1 MFRRR
6 RTGTGA
12 HFFVAFSVALGDPD
26 AHARASAPTSAHW
39 PHRRPE
45 PAAFAAAGSFDTNVR
60 EYLSEPMEDRQPT
73 PGEKTSNQF
82 TEASPTTVVKTLIAQ
97 ASFIAALL
105 FYLGALYTG
114 HYYGYF
120 HLPLFALGLGFTDLV
135 MRSTVV
141 LRTPVMVAFIAVLIV
156 AGLPRMPT
164 GSPLPRRL
172 ARPLSAA
179 GDTLARF
186 HLVIVAAG
194 LILLIN
200 FRWVGPY
207 VWVIPLVIAIG
218 LLVGQTRDAKGN
230 RPQGLRRR
238 TLPALAAG
246 VCLFWSLSL
255 VTVQLGVRDA
265 ERDARRITE
274 RTGLL
279 ILSSKR
285 LSLPSPTR
293 EEDLGAGLRHRYRY
307 TNLRLLVEGRDGYYV
322 VPVHWDH
329 TTDPV
334 YVIPHSEDAWVGLA
348 PGVRPA

>member
-1 MFRRR
+1 
-6 RTGTGA
+6 
-12 HFFVAFSVALGDPD
+12 
-26 AHARASAPTSAHW
+26 
-39 PHRRPE
+39 
-45 PAAFAAAGSFDTNVR
+45 
-60 EYLSEPMEDRQPT
+60 MEDRQPT
-73 PGEKTSNQF
+73 PGEKTSNRF
-82 TEASPTTVVKTLIAQ
+82 TEASPTTVAKTLIAQ
-97 ASFIAALL
+97 ASFVAALL
-105 FYLGALYTG
+105 FYLGALYTSQ
-114 HYYGYF
+114 YYGYF
-120 HLPLFALGLGFTDLV
+120 HLSLFALGLGFADLV

-141 LRTPVMVAFIAVLIV
+141 LRTPVMAVFVVVLIV
-156 AGLPRMPT
+156 AGLPRRPT
-164 GSPLPRRL
+164 GSPLPDRF
-172 ARPLSAA
+172 ARSWSAV

-186 HLVIVAAG
+186 HLVVVAAG
-194 LILLIN
+194 LVLLIN
-200 FRWVGPY
+200 FRRVGPY
-207 VWVIPLVIAIG
+207 IWVIPLVIAIG
-218 LLVGQTRDAKGN
+218 LLMGQTRDAQGN

-246 VCLFWSLSL
+246 LCLFWSLSL

-274 RTGLL
+274 RTGVL
-279 ILSSKR
+279 ILSGKR

-307 TNLRLLVEGRDGYYV
+307 SNLRLVVEGRDGYYV